1 MTHVTD
7 VGVTSRVKALFAA
20 KRYLIY
26 QPTRHAAMLKA
37 IGVSV
42 CVVVSAVAVAASG
55 MTVLE
60 VQDSYTCEEL
70 DGYDPS
76 GSTSADKYPPDTW
89 AGVCERTKYNATV
102 LQVVLIGGFTIVPG
116 YAIVSI
122 LRY

>member
-1 MTHVTD
+1 MAHVTD

-20 KRYLIY
+20 KHYLIY
-26 QPTRHAAMLKA
+26 QPTRLAAMLKA

-55 MTVLE
+55 TTMLE
-60 VQDSYTCEEL
+60 VQDSYTCEVL

-76 GSTSADKYPPDTW
+76 GRTASDMYPPDTW
-89 AGVCERTKYNATV
+89 AGVCDSVKYNATV
-102 LQVVLIGGFTIVPG
+102 LQAVLIGGFTIVPG